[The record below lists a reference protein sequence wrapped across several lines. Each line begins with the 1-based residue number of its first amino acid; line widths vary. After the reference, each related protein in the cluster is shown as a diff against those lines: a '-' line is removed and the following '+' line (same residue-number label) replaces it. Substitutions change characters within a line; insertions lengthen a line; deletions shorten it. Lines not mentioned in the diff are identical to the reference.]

1 MQRWSRAEQ
10 SVDLARLRIAT
21 VTRGDLERDVAAEG
35 RIVAANHPRL
45 YSPAEGTVSLLVRAG
60 QTVRKGQAL
69 ATIESPELESQLAQE
84 RSRLQ
89 SLESELGRARIS
101 ARQQNVGNDQ
111 TAELRRVRLEAARRE
126 LGRAEKLRSEG
137 LFNEVEHER
146 AKDAV
151 RLAEVELDQSREGSR
166 LQREALDFEVTD
178 SSRQVE
184 RQRLVVAELERRVRE
199 LAVAAPFDGQVATVD
214 VDDRQAVSPNA
225 PLLTVVDLSTYE
237 VEIRI
242 PEAYADE
249 IGPGTRVEI
258 DYAGRKFPGTLT
270 AVSPEVRESQVEGT
284 VVFATA
290 PASRGAAPE
299 PARLGAARARP
310 PPERAQGAPRTVPGE
325 RRRAQGV
332 RARRRPRHVARHPH
346 RRHERRRGGDPRR
359 AGRRRPDPSH
369 RHATVPGRRDRPGPP
384 IGEENIVLKMEN
396 VTRIYRTGL
405 VETRALRDFSLTVEE
420 GEFVTITGPS
430 GSGKTT
436 FLNVAGLLDTFDQGT
451 YFLDGLD
458 VSRLSDAQ
466 MSRIRNEKIGFIF
479 QSFNLIPDLDVFD
492 NIDVPLRYRKLSGK
506 ERKERIERAATPG
519 GALVARCATCRRS
532 SRAASSSAW
541 RSPACW
547 PAIPS

>member
-1 MQRWSRAEQ
+1 PVMIQQSDSMDVILEKPSGLSRRSKILIGAAVVLILSLIPLWPALQRWSSADQ

-21 VTRGDLERDVAAEG
+21 VTRGDLERDVAADG

-45 YSPAEGTVSLLVRAG
+45 YSPAEGTVALRVRAG

-126 LGRAEKLRSEG
+126 LQRAEKLRSEG
-137 LFNEVEHER
+137 LLNEVEHER

-151 RLAEVELDQSREGSR
+151 RLAEVELEQSRQGSR

-184 RQRLVVAELERRVRE
+184 RQRLVISELQRRVME
-199 LAVAAPFDGQVATVD
+199 LAVVAPFDGQVATVD
-214 VDDRQAVSPNA
+214 VEDRQAVSANA

-249 IGPGTRVEI
+249 IGPGARVEI

-284 VVFATA
+284 VAFGDGPPEGLRQNQRVSVRLVLDRRADVLKV
-290 PASRGAAPE
+290 SRGPFLESGGGRKVYVLEDGLATL
-299 PARLGAARARP
+299 RDIRTGAMSVGEVEILEGLA
-310 PPERAQGAPRTVPGE
+310 EGDQILLTDTQQFQGAESVL
-325 RRRAQGV
+325 V
-332 RARRRPRHVARHPH
+332 R
-346 RRHERRRGGDPRR
+346 
-359 AGRRRPDPSH
+359 
-369 RHATVPGRRDRPGPP
+369 
-384 IGEENIVLKMEN
+384 
-396 VTRIYRTGL
+396 
-405 VETRALRDFSLTVEE
+405 
-420 GEFVTITGPS
+420 
-430 GSGKTT
+430 
-436 FLNVAGLLDTFDQGT
+436 Q
-451 YFLDGLD
+451 
-458 VSRLSDAQ
+458 
-466 MSRIRNEKIGFIF
+466 
-479 QSFNLIPDLDVFD
+479 
-492 NIDVPLRYRKLSGK
+492 
-506 ERKERIERAATPG
+506 
-519 GALVARCATCRRS
+519 
-532 SRAASSSAW
+532 
-541 RSPACW
+541 
-547 PAIPS
+547 

>member
-1 MQRWSRAEQ
+1 MAHPLLLRVSAMIQQTDSMDVILEKPSGLSRRSKILIGAAVVLILSLIPLWPALQRWSRADQ
-10 SVDLARLRIAT
+10 SVDLARLRVAT

-45 YSPAEGTVSLLVRAG
+45 YSPAEGTVALRVRAG
-60 QTVRKGQAL
+60 QTVTKGQAL

-84 RSRLQ
+84 RARLQ

-101 ARQQNVGNDQ
+101 AKQQNVGNDQ

-126 LGRAEKLRSEG
+126 LQRAEKLRSEG
-137 LFNEVEHER
+137 LLNEVEHER

-151 RLAEVELDQSREGSR
+151 RLAEVELEQSSQGSR

-214 VDDRQAVSPNA
+214 VDDRQAVAANE

-284 VVFATA
+284 VAF
-290 PASRGAAPE
+290 GD
-299 PARLGAARARP
+299 RP
-310 PPERAQGAPRTVPGE
+310 PEGLRQNQRVSVRLVLDRRADVLKVPRGPFLESGGGRKVYVLEDGLATLRDIRTGAMSVGEVEILEGLAEGDQILLTDTQQFQGAETVL
-325 RRRAQGV
+325 V
-332 RARRRPRHVARHPH
+332 R
-346 RRHERRRGGDPRR
+346 
-359 AGRRRPDPSH
+359 
-369 RHATVPGRRDRPGPP
+369 
-384 IGEENIVLKMEN
+384 
-396 VTRIYRTGL
+396 
-405 VETRALRDFSLTVEE
+405 
-420 GEFVTITGPS
+420 
-430 GSGKTT
+430 
-436 FLNVAGLLDTFDQGT
+436 Q
-451 YFLDGLD
+451 
-458 VSRLSDAQ
+458 
-466 MSRIRNEKIGFIF
+466 
-479 QSFNLIPDLDVFD
+479 
-492 NIDVPLRYRKLSGK
+492 
-506 ERKERIERAATPG
+506 
-519 GALVARCATCRRS
+519 
-532 SRAASSSAW
+532 
-541 RSPACW
+541 
-547 PAIPS
+547 